1 MKPGQDRRFS
11 GRSTGE
17 EFQKVKG
24 KGGRFDDL
32 SGQRFG
38 RWLVTSSWERR
49 VLPKGGKVV
58 YWLCRCSC
66 PAHKEK
72 FVPAG
77 KLKSQESRS
86 CGCLDRELSAQRK
99 RKEIR
104 DVDHPLYRI
113 WDTLKQRCYNQRS
126 RDYPRFGARGVT
138 MCDRWRNSF
147 HAFAQDIPPRPSN
160 KHHLHLKENDGG
172 YHPENV
178 EWLTAQERSKRR
190 KIFSEQ
196 RALSPVC

>member
-1 MKPGQDRRFS
+1 
-11 GRSTGE
+11 
-17 EFQKVKG
+17 
-24 KGGRFDDL
+24 
-32 SGQRFG
+32 
-38 RWLVTSSWERR
+38 
-49 VLPKGGKVV
+49 
-58 YWLCRCSC
+58 
-66 PAHKEK
+66 
-72 FVPAG
+72 
-77 KLKSQESRS
+77 
-86 CGCLDRELSAQRK
+86 
-99 RKEIR
+99 
-104 DVDHPLYRI
+104 
-113 WDTLKQRCYNQRS
+113 
-126 RDYPRFGARGVT
+126 